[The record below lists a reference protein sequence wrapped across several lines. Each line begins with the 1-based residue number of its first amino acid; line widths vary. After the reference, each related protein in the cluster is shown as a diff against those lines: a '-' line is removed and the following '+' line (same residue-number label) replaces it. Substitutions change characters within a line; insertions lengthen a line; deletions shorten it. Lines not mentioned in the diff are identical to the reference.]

1 MTNLEKYEK
10 EIRFII
16 RPNTEKEI
24 KNLLVEDIAV
34 NKETG
39 EIMRCSISS
48 CDKCQFC
55 DEYGCDAE
63 AVYDWIDSEV
73 KENE

>member
-1 MTNLEKYEK
+1 MTNLGKYEK
-10 EIRFII
+10 EIRAII

-39 EIMRCSISS
+39 EIMRCSLSN
-48 CDKCQFC
+48 CERCRFN
-55 DEYGCDAE
+55 DEFGCDSE
-63 AVYDWIDSEV
+63 SLRDWLDSPYNGE
-73 KENE
+73 